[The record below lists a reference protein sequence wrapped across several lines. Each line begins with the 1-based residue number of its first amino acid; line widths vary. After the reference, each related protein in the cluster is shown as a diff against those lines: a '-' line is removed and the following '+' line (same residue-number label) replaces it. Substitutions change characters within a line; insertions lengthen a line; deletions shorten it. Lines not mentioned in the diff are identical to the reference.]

1 MKKFISYK
9 ILKPLSIV
17 LTNYEGN
24 INGTEYLNAVSTW
37 RADPLYHSGM
47 NIIIDFRDCSI
58 LDLLQKLSDH
68 TRYIME
74 NARLENPIK
83 VAILVNDPNLDLL
96 MRNYQP
102 IAKMVNLNVEPFFD
116 VNNCFNFLGL
126 NAIQK
131 EEVLSGLLSI
141 KQAIENINN

>member
-83 VAILVNDPNLDLL
+83 VAILVNDPNLELL

-116 VNNCFNFLGL
+116 VDNCFNFLGL

>member
-83 VAILVNDPNLDLL
+83 VAILVNDPNLELL

>member
-37 RADPLYHSGM
+37 RADPLYQSGM

-83 VAILVNDPNLDLL
+83 VAILVNDPNLELL

>member
-17 LTNYEGN
+17 LSNYEGN
-24 INGTEYLNAVSTW
+24 ISGTEYLNAVSTW
-37 RADPLYHSGM
+37 RADPLYHSGL

-58 LDLLQKLSDH
+58 LDLLEKLSDH

-83 VAILVNDPNLDLL
+83 VAILVNDPNLELL

-116 VNNCFNFLGL
+116 VDNCFNFLGL

-141 KQAIENINN
+141 KQSLENITK